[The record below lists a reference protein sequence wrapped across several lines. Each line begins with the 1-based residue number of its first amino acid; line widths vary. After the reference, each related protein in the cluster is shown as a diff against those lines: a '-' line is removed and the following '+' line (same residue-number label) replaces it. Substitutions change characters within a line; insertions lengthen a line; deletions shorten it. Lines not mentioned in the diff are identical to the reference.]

1 MHAPRRRTFVASLL
15 VAFMLVGSF
24 GCQWFTARDE
34 LNKGITAY
42 RSQNYTLAV
51 QHFEA
56 ATQADPEH
64 IVARQYLATA
74 YATQFIPGIETP
86 ENQQVA
92 ERAIE
97 EYERV
102 LQMDPGN
109 VASISG
115 IASMYFQMKEME
127 RAKDY
132 YMQQIQ
138 LDGENPEPYYS
149 IGVINWTMTYQPR
162 MDLKTALGIAA
173 DAPIHLDDEREELAG
188 QSLPLIEEGMEM
200 LNRAMELREEYDD
213 AMAYLNLL
221 YREQADLVA
230 TEEEREEL
238 LSTADTWIDR
248 AVEIKRI
255 RAERELEEANSG
267 LGG

>member
-1 MHAPRRRTFVASLL
+1 MNSPRRRTLGSLL
-15 VAFMLVGSF
+15 LLAFLLAGSF

-42 RSQNYTLAV
+42 RAQNYTLAAE
-51 QHFEA
+51 HFEA
-56 ATQADPEH
+56 ATEADPEH

-74 YATQFIPGIETP
+74 YATQFVPGMDTP

-97 EYERV
+97 EYELV

-109 VASISG
+109 IGSISG
-115 IASMYFQMKEME
+115 IASMYFQMKDME
-127 RAKDY
+127 RAKEY
-132 YMQQIQ
+132 YLQQIQ

-149 IGVINWTMTYQPR
+149 IGVIDWTMTYQPR
-162 MDLKTALGIAA
+162 MDLKTALGIAP
-173 DAPIHLDDEREELAG
+173 DAPIHLDDEREELAER
-188 QSLPLIEEGMEM
+188 SLPLIDEGMEM

-221 YREQADLVA
+221 YREKADLVA

-238 LSTADTWIDR
+238 LSTADSWIDR

-255 RAERELEEANSG
+255 RAERELEDANSG